1 MVVLGAAA
9 DPAKGGA
16 MQVAL
21 GRKGDYSVRAILDLA
36 RHYGHGRRKARE
48 ISSEMEIPRNYV
60 PQILADLVRQG
71 LLVATAGPTG
81 GYELTRDPASITLLE
96 VVEGAE
102 GPVRA
107 ELCLLRGG
115 PCDWENVCPLHEAW
129 GAAEGALARELDST
143 TFAALAAIDEK
154 IERGS
159 YRQPIVAPGHRRPRR
174 GRRTDQV

>member
-1 MVVLGAAA
+1 
-9 DPAKGGA
+9 

-21 GRKGDYSVRAILDLA
+21 GRKGDYSVRAVLHLA
-36 RHYGHGRRKARE
+36 RHYGRGRRKARE
-48 ISSEMEIPRNYV
+48 IASEMEIPRNYV

-71 LLVATAGPTG
+71 LLAATAGPAG

-107 ELCLLRGG
+107 ARCLLRGG

-129 GAAEGALARELDST
+129 GAAEGALARELAAT
-143 TFAALAAIDEK
+143 NFAALAAVDEQ

-159 YRQPIVAPGHRRPRR
+159 YREPVGDPGHRRPRR
-174 GRRTDQV
+174 GRRADGA